1 MARNLQERLATAKSS
16 RARISDNETLIVDLK
31 AEQQRLG
38 VAREQAAAESVDF
51 ALSEEDRDEA
61 AAKAGR
67 LDRTIKALDRE
78 IAEVAALTEER
89 RNDDARKAAEA
100 EKRAALTERNE
111 IAARFAERIPA
122 LTAEMIEIFKA
133 VKANADR
140 MRAAGVYEANAEFH
154 ARGIPGNGL
163 IGGIS
168 PAMVYAEMK
177 VPEFR
182 GAGRAWPIDYDRAL
196 IDRGAELTHRARLDA
211 FERADRERED
221 KAKAAEE
228 YRRTHGRY
236 EITVESSVEE
246 PEAIVHFPA
255 ELVTGSIPAAL
266 GCWDR
271 RELMIPH
278 DIAKK
283 LAAVPKVKVKRL
295 DAEAAQ

>member
-1 MARNLQERLATAKSS
+1 MARNLQDRLAAAKKPH
-16 RARISDNETLIVDLK
+16 ARVTDNEALIADLK
-31 AEQQRLG
+31 AEQQRLEA
-38 VAREQAAAESVDF
+38 AREQAAAESVDF
-51 ALSEEDRDEA
+51 ALSETDRDEA

-100 EKRAALTERNE
+100 ERRAALTERNE

-122 LTAEMIEIFKA
+122 LTTEMIEIFKA

-168 PAMVYAEMK
+168 PAMVFAEMK

-211 FERADRERED
+211 FEQADREREA
-221 KAKAAEE
+221 KVKAAEE

-236 EITVESSVEE
+236 RIEVEYSIDDGDTVARV
-246 PEAIVHFPA
+246 PE
-255 ELVTGSIPAAL
+255 ELVGGNIPAAMGPWDVKELLLRHEVAAKL
-266 GCWDR
+266 G
-271 RELMIPH
+271 
-278 DIAKK
+278 K
-283 LAAVPKVKVKRL
+283 VPRFKVTRL
-295 DAEAAQ
+295 DGGKK